1 MPPMYPMGLLE
12 FHQHGWH
19 VLQQIQ
25 GLEGEETLMA
35 QRFCA
40 SVVTVGHG
48 SPFDYPS
55 ASMHIGKNK
64 RNKPLAAGIAIYTSS
79 CHLFAGRDPDFFIGV
94 R

>member
-40 SVVTVGHG
+40 SVVTCGHG
-48 SPFDYPS
+48 RSRFSIRLPISFD
-55 ASMHIGKNK
+55 AHRQKQ
-64 RNKPLAAGIAIYTSS
+64 T
-79 CHLFAGRDPDFFIGV
+79 
-94 R
+94 